1 MVRSR
6 RTAANGLNVRAA
18 GRGVQGQ
25 LHQRGLSKRSTPNKV
40 RTTMRRLS
48 LCPGVVVRG
57 SAVRAPGLG
66 GQRGPHLML
75 DHRVPGTR
83 PPGRQCRHPPGPLT
97 RHDHHDRHNQHR
109 RAGPGVVGADPADL
123 RRGLGAVHRPVPPTP
138 PRSRPTRG
146 WSSTSCTHCRRHPA
160 RSAGSRRR
168 ARRRSP
174 RRCRGCS
181 PSAVRVRGRA
191 ARVPTRQPVPPR
203 RDRRAGRSTSPLV
216 HPSGRSPSTGPPGTR
231 RRQRRRGCR
240 RRRRPPGR
248 RPPPCSGT
256 PRGSPR
262 SRPRRP
268 RRPSASL

>member
-48 LCPGVVVRG
+48 LCRRIVVRG

-160 RSAGSRRR
+160 RSAG
-168 ARRRSP
+168 P
-174 RRCRGCS
+174 RRGADL
-181 PSAVRVRGRA
+181 PGGGRHGDECA
-191 ARVPTRQPVPPR
+191 LDWPEVG
-203 RDRRAGRSTSPLV
+203 RRAGRPVTPPRPPRNGYSSLWGP
-216 HPSGRSPSTGPPGTR
+216 GRACHL
-231 RRQRRRGCR
+231 QRRSSQAAITLQSAPVSLRCAWGC
-240 RRRRPPGR
+240 G
-248 RPPPCSGT
+248 
-256 PRGSPR
+256 
-262 SRPRRP
+262 
-268 RRPSASL
+268 